1 VLVTRLRDAIDKLNP
16 TLTNEAK
23 ENALN
28 PHVTFSL
35 SNKNDLKL
43 IRPYSLADYGLM
55 DFMIDICAAEVR
67 IQNSGVRMKK
77 PPFQGTQH
85 ETGAC
90 RKSLSTRSGH
100 PARHD
105 KGDFRGCDLEPY
117 NDLFVDVV
125 RVKRI
130 IYTGTKRNISRN

>member
-1 VLVTRLRDAIDKLNP
+1 LARFIADRFEDFDQDTD
-16 TLTNEAK
+16 LT
-23 ENALN
+23 
-28 PHVTFSL
+28 PQVTFSL

-105 KGDFRGCDLEPY
+105 KGDFRGRDLEPY

-125 RVKRI
+125 RVKRRI
-130 IYTGTKRNISRN
+130 CSEIKERH